1 MLSRILLAFFLAFS
15 FRKLIL
21 TYTDNNINTNMIQ
34 IKIQLTNKKLIYNLL
49 FNSNKL
55 TNIFYINNNIL
66 NVNKQDINNVI
77 KLLNSNI
84 YINKYTIL

>member
-1 MLSRILLAFFLAFS
+1 MLDNRI
-15 FRKLIL
+15 KI
-21 TYTDNNINTNMIQ
+21 NMIQ

-66 NVNKQDINNVI
+66 NINKQDFINVI
-77 KLLNSNI
+77 KLLNKNI
-84 YINKYTIL
+84 YISNYTIL

>member
-1 MLSRILLAFFLAFS
+1 
-15 FRKLIL
+15 
-21 TYTDNNINTNMIQ
+21 MIQ
-34 IKIQLTNKKLIYNLL
+34 IKIQLTNKKLIYKLL
-49 FNSNKL
+49 FNSNKV

-66 NVNKQDINNVI
+66 NINYNDIDNVI

>member
-1 MLSRILLAFFLAFS
+1 MLDNRI
-15 FRKLIL
+15 KI
-21 TYTDNNINTNMIQ
+21 NMIQ

-66 NVNKQDINNVI
+66 NINKQDFINVI
-77 KLLNSNI
+77 KLLNKNI
-84 YINKYTIL
+84 YISNYNIL

>member
-1 MLSRILLAFFLAFS
+1 
-15 FRKLIL
+15 
-21 TYTDNNINTNMIQ
+21 MIQ

-66 NVNKQDINNVI
+66 NVNNNDINNVI
-77 KLLNSNI
+77 KLLDSNI

>member
-1 MLSRILLAFFLAFS
+1 
-15 FRKLIL
+15 
-21 TYTDNNINTNMIQ
+21 MIQ

>member
-1 MLSRILLAFFLAFS
+1 
-15 FRKLIL
+15 
-21 TYTDNNINTNMIQ
+21 MIQ

-66 NVNKQDINNVI
+66 NVNKNDIDNVI
-77 KLLNSNI
+77 KLLNKNI
-84 YINKYTIL
+84 YISNYNIL

>member
-1 MLSRILLAFFLAFS
+1 
-15 FRKLIL
+15 
-21 TYTDNNINTNMIQ
+21 MIQ

-66 NVNKQDINNVI
+66 NINYNDIDTVI

>member
-1 MLSRILLAFFLAFS
+1 
-15 FRKLIL
+15 
-21 TYTDNNINTNMIQ
+21 MIQ

-66 NVNKQDINNVI
+66 SINYNDINNVI
-77 KLLNSNI
+77 KLLDSNI

>member
-1 MLSRILLAFFLAFS
+1 M
-15 FRKLIL
+15 
-21 TYTDNNINTNMIQ
+21 NQ
-34 IKIQLTNKKLIYNLL
+34 IKFLITNKKLIYNLL

-66 NVNKQDINNVI
+66 NVNQKDIKTVI
-77 KLLNSNI
+77 KLLDSNI

>member
-1 MLSRILLAFFLAFS
+1 M
-15 FRKLIL
+15 
-21 TYTDNNINTNMIQ
+21 DNIIKIQMIK

-66 NVNKQDINNVI
+66 NVNKQDFINVI
-77 KLLNSNI
+77 KLLNKNI

>member
-1 MLSRILLAFFLAFS
+1 
-15 FRKLIL
+15 
-21 TYTDNNINTNMIQ
+21 MIQ

-66 NVNKQDINNVI
+66 SINYNDIDNVI
-77 KLLNSNI
+77 KLLNKNI

>member
-1 MLSRILLAFFLAFS
+1 MLDNRI
-15 FRKLIL
+15 KI
-21 TYTDNNINTNMIQ
+21 NMIQ
-34 IKIQLTNKKLIYNLL
+34 IKIQITNKKLIYNLL

-66 NVNKQDINNVI
+66 NVNKNDINNVI
-77 KLLNSNI
+77 KLLNKNI

>member
-1 MLSRILLAFFLAFS
+1 
-15 FRKLIL
+15 
-21 TYTDNNINTNMIQ
+21 MIQ

-66 NVNKQDINNVI
+66 NVNKNDIDNVI
-77 KLLNSNI
+77 KLLNKNI
-84 YINKYTIL
+84 YISNYNVL

>member
-1 MLSRILLAFFLAFS
+1 
-15 FRKLIL
+15 
-21 TYTDNNINTNMIQ
+21 MIQ

-66 NVNKQDINNVI
+66 NVNKNDINNVI

>member
-1 MLSRILLAFFLAFS
+1 MLDNRI
-15 FRKLIL
+15 KI
-21 TYTDNNINTNMIQ
+21 NMIQ

-66 NVNKQDINNVI
+66 NINKQDFINVI
-77 KLLNSNI
+77 KLLNKNI
-84 YINKYTIL
+84 YISKYTIL